1 MVPRRIWSDIQ
12 ISTGLPFTLCATC
25 VVAARLS
32 LMLQT
37 KERKTMKPFVRMA
50 LLAAMLMSTAS
61 IAGAQVSFGIRIGP
75 PPRPR
80 VVHVQPARPGPDY
93 FWVDGYW
100 YPVNGHYRWH
110 DGYWTRPPYVG
121 AHWVGPHYD
130 GQQFYDGY
138 WDGDRGH
145 FNHDHRWDRDRGN
158 RDYDRDRDDHH
169 DNDRH

>member
-1 MVPRRIWSDIQ
+1 
-12 ISTGLPFTLCATC
+12 
-25 VVAARLS
+25 
-32 LMLQT
+32 
-37 KERKTMKPFVRMA
+37 MKPFVRLA